1 MRNDDYPGNTRVVCA
16 LALFA
21 FVPNLFEYFV
31 PPHPSLAMPLMFL
44 KELLFFVCLC
54 FFPSDFIFLKGG
66 SQAGGMSERVRH
78 SFCLIPFFCFYF
90 GSPVR
95 TERSDMLYQI
105 LEQCE
110 ESPHN

>member
-1 MRNDDYPGNTRVVCA
+1 VSNTYTSSP
-16 LALFA
+16 FSGYA
-21 FVPNLFEYFV
+21 FG
-31 PPHPSLAMPLMFL
+31 FL
-44 KELLFFVCLC
+44 KELLFFVYLC

-78 SFCLIPFFCFYF
+78 SFCLITFFCFYF

-95 TERSDMLYQI
+95 SERSDMLYQI

-110 ESPHN
+110 ESHHN